1 VAGFC
6 FAYWI
11 AIMTDSGSLT
21 AGLVSAAKSEEAGR
35 TMALY
40 SFIGLS
46 MGLLAPLAVGAM
58 LDLTGGDIVGWGL
71 AFATLG
77 LVAMSGTVWLKLFR
91 SNHEEEAQ
99 IN

>member
-1 VAGFC
+1 MNSLIVCACISEILCVAASMYFP
-6 FAYWI
+6 
-11 AIMTDSGSLT
+11 
-21 AGLVSAAKSEEAGR
+21 
-35 TMALY
+35 ALLPN
-40 SFIGLS
+40 FQ
-46 MGLLAPLAVGAM
+46 
-58 LDLTGGDIVGWGL
+58 TEWGL